1 MPVVAIL
8 NTNDDIV
15 ELLRVV
21 VENAG
26 MVAVSAH
33 VDAIKRGE
41 VDFERFVSTHRPDV
55 IVYDIPP
62 PYDRQWAF
70 LNHLRRLPLMQN
82 VPFVFTT
89 TNAAR
94 LTEIIGPDQQVYEI
108 IGKPYDLDQILNA
121 VRRNIPSGG
130 SSAADA

>member
-41 VDFERFVSTHRPDV
+41 VDFERFVSTHKPDV

-70 LNHLRRLPLMQN
+70 LHHLRRLPLVQD
-82 VPFVFTT
+82 VPFVVTT

-94 LTEIIGPDQQVYEI
+94 LTEIIGPDEHVYEI
-108 IGKPYDLDQILNA
+108 IGKPYDLEQILTA
-121 VRRNIPSGG
+121 VRRSIG
-130 SSAADA
+130 SEDSPAD